1 MSTAEADPTRMQ
13 YFNPT
18 VAGAFEGLEYLAS
31 AVVPVCVIEV
41 ASATRL
47 IHGTALRVMRT
58 LAKVPTTKAQP
69 RRTRPFAKR
78 LILTN
83 ETPPT
88 HYNHS

>member
-1 MSTAEADPTRMQ
+1 MSIKNRQLISTAEADPTRMQ

-31 AVVPVCVIEV
+31 AVDPVCVTEV

-58 LAKVPTTKAQP
+58 LARVTATRSTTAPDNAFCQKIN
-69 RRTRPFAKR
+69 FDK
-78 LILTN
+78 
-83 ETPPT
+83 
-88 HYNHS
+88 